1 MAYDVE
7 KLGTGERIVYTAHM
21 HMIVLI
27 KAAIQWI
34 VLFVLCMIVLLG
46 SNTFLSATLGGAQPI
61 LTVLALGVAVLA
73 LVMFGVSYLVWQSE
87 EYIITNERVIKTEGL
102 INKRESATSLDK
114 INDIQTSQSLFGRML
129 GYGEVE
135 LLTGS
140 DSGVNKLHYLSEPFE
155 FKKTM
160 LNAKNRQYGDASDI
174 ASGAAGRRAN
184 EEMQQPPPQQ
194 PIYVVPPMPY
204 NDPRGQFGNGG
215 GVPPAAAGQQPSAQQ
230 IADSISQ
237 LARLR
242 DSGILSEA
250 EFQAKKNELMNR
262 L

>member
-7 KLGTGERIVYTAHM
+7 KLSTGEKIVYTAHM

-34 VLFVLCMIVLLG
+34 VLFVLCMIILLG

-61 LTVLALGVAVLA
+61 LTVIALGVAVLA

-87 EYIITNERVIKTEGL
+87 EYTITNERVIKTEGIL
-102 INKRESATSLDK
+102 NKRESATSLDK
-114 INDIQTSQSLFGRML
+114 INDIQTSQSVFGRML

-140 DSGVNKLHYLSEPFE
+140 DTGVNKLHYLSDPFE
-155 FKKTM
+155 FKKIM

-184 EEMQQPPPQQ
+184 EEMQQQPQQ

-215 GVPPAAAGQQPSAQQ
+215 GMPPATAQQPSAQQ